1 MQGYIKNA
9 TMNSTGEQ
17 TEKVFGGQGALA
29 VVLKDSRQLFL
40 IVLMRDIQ
48 EYAVR
53 AGFLKGV
60 SRVQRN

>member
-1 MQGYIKNA
+1 
-9 TMNSTGEQ
+9 MNSTGEQ
-17 TEKVFGGQGALA
+17 TEKGFGGQGALA